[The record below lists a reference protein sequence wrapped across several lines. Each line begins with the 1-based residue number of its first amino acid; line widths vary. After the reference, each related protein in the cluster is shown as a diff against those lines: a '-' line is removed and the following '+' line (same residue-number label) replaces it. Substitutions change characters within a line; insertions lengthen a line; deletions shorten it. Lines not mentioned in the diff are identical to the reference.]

1 MGLLGLENSEQ
12 ELLMSPVS
20 GQKLQRPNSK
30 RKNNEV
36 EVLPLIPPAPLSWI
50 SSTTISLPS
59 NDYFMWDCCGI
70 YVCAQADMA

>member
-20 GQKLQRPNSK
+20 GQKLQHPNSK

-36 EVLPLIPPAPLSWI
+36 EVLPLIPPSPLSWI
-50 SSTTISLPS
+50 SSIAISLPS

-70 YVCAQADMA
+70 YVSVQADMA

>member
-20 GQKLQRPNSK
+20 GQKLQHPNSK

-36 EVLPLIPPAPLSWI
+36 EVLPLIPPVPSLLNFKYSNLS
-50 SSTTISLPS
+50 S
-59 NDYFMWDCCGI
+59 
-70 YVCAQADMA
+70 